1 MSLWTIREVM
11 QMVGVTESAL
21 RYYHA
26 KGILSPTKQET
37 SGRRQWLYDDE
48 AIWDLKRLLL
58 LRYMGVTIDEARAA
72 IGDEESYRRTIMDTL
87 AKMKK
92 EREKLDQ
99 RIFVAEVLEISSG
112 TDLIT
117 PDENLD
123 EREAAALNELI
134 REYIRQIA
142 E

>member
-11 QMVGVTESAL
+11 QITGVTESAL
-21 RYYHA
+21 RYYNA
-26 KGILSPTKQET
+26 KGILSPTKQEK

-48 AIWDLKRLLL
+48 AIRNLKKILLL
-58 LRYMGVTIDEARAA
+58 KYMGVSMDEAKAA
-72 IGDEESYRRTIMDTL
+72 IEDDENYRRTVMETL

-112 TDLIT
+112 TDIIT
-117 PDENLD
+117 PDENLN
-123 EREAAALNELI
+123 EREAAALNEVIRELI
-134 REYIRQIA
+134 RSKE
-142 E
+142 